1 MLRRPALVLAAF
13 VLGLLA
19 LPTQAQQT
27 DSGTGNL
34 AFAFDVDSLTQTY
47 TKLTGQNVSVFGS
60 PMLGSAPI
68 TTGGLST
75 VVTTA
80 VSGTPF
86 AGLAVGDVLIANMAD
101 GTRPE
106 RVIDVFTSSV
116 QVSVDTVWTLP
127 TTGVTF
133 GWKKFSSG
141 TTVNDGWVPLVAAP
155 AGSVLFWVQYDQGDL
170 TVGLDAQIQCKGN
183 FLGAAPIVVY
193 PGPGATCGFGTL
205 STDVCRFAT
214 AGINSRFIY
223 QLSPQSGFSFCRVG
237 LKVGTA
243 GADTS
248 DAGANRERVTV
259 GVTYVR

>member
-1 MLRRPALVLAAF
+1 MLRRPALVLAA
-13 VLGLLA
+13 LLIGLLA

-47 TKLTGQNVSVFGS
+47 TKLTGLNNSVFGG

-68 TTGGLST
+68 TTAGAT

-86 AGLAVGDVLIANMAD
+86 AGLAAGDVLIANMPD

-106 RVIDVFTSSV
+106 RVIDTFTSSI
-116 QVSVDTVWTLP
+116 QVSVDTAWTLP
-127 TTGVTF
+127 ATGVTF

-141 TTVNDGWVPLVAAP
+141 TAATDGWVPLVPAP
-155 AGSVLFWVQYDQGDL
+155 SGSVLLWVQYDQGDL

-183 FLGAAPIVVY
+183 FLGAAATVVY
-193 PGPGATCGFGTL
+193 PGPGATCGLGTL

-214 AGINSRFIY
+214 AGLNSRFIY
-223 QLSPQSGFSFCRVG
+223 QLSPQSGFAFCRVG

-243 GADTS
+243 GADAS
-248 DAGANRERVTV
+248 DVGANRERVTV

>member
-1 MLRRPALVLAAF
+1 MLRRPALILAALVF
-13 VLGLLA
+13 GLLA

-27 DSGTGNL
+27 DTGTGNL

-47 TKLTGQNVSVFGS
+47 TKLTGLNNSVFGGVMS
-60 PMLGSAPI
+60 GSAAI

-75 VVTTA
+75 VVTTSA
-80 VSGTPF
+80 GTPF
-86 AGLAVGDVLIANMAD
+86 AGMAVGDVLVANMPD

-106 RVIDVFTSSV
+106 RVIDVFTSSA

-127 TTGVTF
+127 VAGVTF

-141 TTVNDGWVPLVAAP
+141 TTVNDGWVPLVPAP
-155 AGSVLFWVQYDQGDL
+155 SGSVLLWVQYDQGDL

-183 FLGAAPIVVY
+183 FLGAAPTVVY

-214 AGINSRFIY
+214 AGVNSRFIY
-223 QLSPQSGFSFCRVG
+223 QLSPQSGFAFCRVG
-237 LKVGTA
+237 LKIGTA
-243 GADTS
+243 GADAS
-248 DAGANRERVTV
+248 DVGANRERVTV